1 MNAGKIGKLSAENL
15 LSMDNAEKSRKERSG
30 LWQALGLAWNLG
42 YIIALPLVVFAL
54 GGRLLD
60 RRMGTS
66 PLFLLAGI
74 FISLVVTTVGLM
86 RKINVMT
93 KEMSGS
99 ENSNVPQSGTNDK
112 EKRNSAGQ
120 L

>member
-1 MNAGKIGKLSAENL
+1 MTDDTQKGKNL
-15 LSMDNAEKSRKERSG
+15 GGRNG

-66 PLFLLAGI
+66 PLFLLAGV
-74 FISLVVTTVGLM
+74 FISLIVTTIGLM
-86 RKINVMT
+86 RKIKVN
-93 KEMSGS
+93 EG
-99 ENSNVPQSGTNDK
+99 N
-112 EKRNSAGQ
+112 GQ
-120 L
+120 Q